1 MDIDKYF
8 VGADQQVLVQDVLLE
23 TYYRNHD
30 RSFLESEAGR
40 LDMEANVNGR
50 YLKSLQHIV
59 PWVAR
64 QIELAGT
71 TIVEIGCGP
80 GSSTAAFAHF
90 ARKIYGYDIDGKSI
104 DAARKRAEILGQ
116 DNAEFFLVTPENL
129 LPAIVRAHAAEQVD
143 IFLLFAVL
151 EHMTIKERHE
161 AISACWEM
169 LRDGGLL
176 VICET
181 PNLLQYYDFH
191 TSVLPFF
198 HMLPS
203 ELCARYAVKST
214 RAGFNQDF
222 SSHPMRPEEV
232 ELKMSRWGR
241 GVSYHD
247 FELAI
252 GDDYAEHLVA
262 NGYEEE
268 ILTWFS
274 DSVEEQVLR
283 YYLWAKKINIPVGF
297 ARVALHLIFR
307 KGAGLTGGAAL
318 PEPPPMVLGNVV
330 ELQQRLKTCEET
342 LRISEAQLQQI
353 VQSKRWKLGNL
364 VAWPYRLLARKLAV
378 RA

>member
-1 MDIDKYF
+1 MDIEAF
-8 VGADQQVLVQDVLLE
+8 QVDAARQALIRDVLLA
-23 TYYRNHD
+23 TYYRNYD
-30 RSFLESEAGR
+30 GSFFETEAGR

-50 YLKSLQHIV
+50 YLKSLSHIV

-64 QIELAGT
+64 QMDLAGT

-90 ARKIYGYDIDGKSI
+90 AGKIYGYDIDGKSI
-104 DAARKRAEILGQ
+104 DAARKRAVILGQ
-116 DNAEFFLVTPENL
+116 DNAEFFLVTPEEL
-129 LPAIVRAHAAEQVD
+129 LPAIVRRHAAEKVD

-151 EHMTIKERHE
+151 EHMTIEERHGALE
-161 AISACWEM
+161 ACWEM

-181 PNLLQYYDFH
+181 PNLLQYFDFH

-203 ELCARYAVKST
+203 DLCARYAVKSS

-222 SSHPMRPEEV
+222 SSAALRPEEV
-232 ELKMSRWGR
+232 GLKMSRWGR

-252 GDDYAEHLVA
+252 GDEYAAHIVA

-268 ILTWFS
+268 ILSWFS

-283 YYLWAKKINIPVGF
+283 YYLWAKEIDIPVGF

-307 KGAGLTGGAAL
+307 KGSVAGGVCLPDPPAL
-318 PEPPPMVLGNVV
+318 ALGNVA
-330 ELQQRLKTCEET
+330 ELQQRLAVCEARLQET
-342 LRISEAQLQQI
+342 ERHVQQL
-353 VQSKRWKLGNL
+353 VQSKRWKFGSLM
-364 VAWPYRLLARKLAV
+364 AWPYRLLTGKN
-378 RA
+378 